1 MNINEVKL
9 ATELAD
15 IKLFENLT
23 ITYQNPDITNIVFKD
38 VNAEVLEYKEDIQ
51 KEFDILYDFYYE
63 LIVNCK
69 R

>member
-23 ITYQNPDITNIVFKD
+23 ITYQNPDITSIVFKD
-38 VNAEVLEYKEDIQ
+38 INAEVLEYKEDIQ
-51 KEFDILYDFYYE
+51 KEFDILYDFYYD

-69 R
+69 E